1 MYRTCWGKTKTLN
14 PTSLQAI
21 QVTAVQ
27 NNGDIWC
34 TVEWTDLELGWA
46 AGLPCS
52 ACQSST
58 PSQDFILVVL
68 ETSPSSP
75 SQKTPPS
82 EVSATLVKIVF
93 LEIVSMAIGLVF
105 IEVPE
110 SIHKQL
116 GPMYWRSNL
125 LVLHNSFVDFSN
137 CCNLFLT
144 WSHSKE
150 SSFWVYGPEFSI
162 LIEPHPS
169 NIITNTGNFVVW

>member
-1 MYRTCWGKTKTLN
+1 MIASMGTPSGSCHLSSIIGHWAAG
-14 PTSLQAI
+14 
-21 QVTAVQ
+21 VQ
-27 NNGDIWC
+27 NLLGKKRRHLIQHHSKPYKSLLYKI
-34 TVEWTDLELGWA
+34 TEIFYAQKWTDLELGWA

-116 GPMYWRSNL
+116 GPMY
-125 LVLHNSFVDFSN
+125 
-137 CCNLFLT
+137 
-144 WSHSKE
+144 
-150 SSFWVYGPEFSI
+150 
-162 LIEPHPS
+162 
-169 NIITNTGNFVVW
+169 